1 MDIMFALFLLC
12 VSLTQSTTAPL
23 RTGDVARE
31 LTEQDIAALEFVLPS
46 GAKPWLLNG
55 DPGDQ
60 PKSQYIEAFL
70 SPTTTTSRLRRGPVI
85 RVTRH
90 NDPLTAQTVH
100 WTAWTVHWTGLYAQV
115 AIPGRTFDRIEGDQ
129 DMNRPFRVMGRFDD
143 TELVRL
149 VDFLRTNSTV
159 RGTENERIQPWPIL
173 SMVRQADNA
182 VEVMLRGAV
191 MQGQF
196 IRLRQTGQDWV
207 VLGLGIWIA

>member
-1 MDIMFALFLLC
+1 MFVICLLC
-12 VSLTQSTTAPL
+12 LSITQLTRVPL
-23 RTGDVARE
+23 RTGDVARQ
-31 LTEQDIAALEFVLPS
+31 LTEQDIAALELLLPS
-46 GAKPWLLNG
+46 GTNPWLLNG
-55 DPGDQ
+55 DPSQMGRE
-60 PKSQYIEAFL
+60 SQYIEAFL

-85 RVTRH
+85 RVRRFIWE
-90 NDPLTAQTVH
+90 NPLA
-100 WTAWTVHWTGLYAQV
+100 AWTVDWTGLYAQV
-115 AIPGRTFDRIEGDQ
+115 VIPGRTFDQIEGDQ
-129 DMNRPFRVMGRFDD
+129 DMNRPFRVIGRFDD